1 MLGNMSVVAGI
12 EVDIKVE
19 LGATMM
25 PIHHVLRLGRGAVI
39 ELDATEDDPM
49 KVYGNNKQIA
59 EGEIR
64 IEDGRLSIEITK
76 KLPLET

>member
-1 MLGNMSVVAGI
+1 MSVVEAL

-19 LGATMM
+19 LGSTLM

-49 KVYGNNKQIA
+49 VIYGNNMKIA
-59 EGEIR
+59 VGEIM
-64 IEDGRLSIEITK
+64 IEDERLSVRVIK
-76 KLPLET
+76 KIAASQD

>member
-1 MLGNMSVVAGI
+1 MSIVENI

-49 KVYGNNKQIA
+49 KIFGNDKQIA

-64 IEDGRLSIEITK
+64 IDEGRLAIEVTK
-76 KLPLET
+76 KIT